1 MDFYRLLQTIHHIP
15 GVDMLLGYA
24 DIQGDLLPINN
35 DENFHKAVSS
45 ANPLLRIIITK
56 KGKTRYN
63 PKMNFDP
70 AFVTMHYFER
80 ERSCDATN
88 SWIEKCACR
97 PQGLCGSGPKLTKR
111 MPIIEA

>member
-1 MDFYRLLQTIHHIP
+1 MDFYHLLQTIHHIP

-45 ANPLLRIIITK
+45 ASPLLRIIITK

-63 PKMNFDP
+63 PEINCGP
-70 AFVTMHYFER
+70 VLLIISSSER
-80 ERSCDATN
+80 VLTETVNNAYTQT
-88 SWIEKCACR
+88 CA
-97 PQGLCGSGPKLTKR
+97 QSLCGSGPKLRKG
-111 MPIIEA
+111 MPINAA